1 MCEIILPQLYR
12 LIKPIYNIILFLF
25 SSLKTLTTGS
35 DIDPM
40 FSHFEGNVRN
50 VCGRRGRTAKTQ
62 KGNALYI
69 DARTVDKG
77 QKPWDETGDLISKV
91 SPL

>member
-1 MCEIILPQLYR
+1 MY
-12 LIKPIYNIILFLF
+12 
-25 SSLKTLTTGS
+25 
-35 DIDPM
+35 
-40 FSHFEGNVRN
+40 SHFKGNVRDL
-50 VCGRRGRTAKTQ
+50 CGRRERKSII

>member
-1 MCEIILPQLYR
+1 
-12 LIKPIYNIILFLF
+12 
-25 SSLKTLTTGS
+25 
-35 DIDPM
+35 M
-40 FSHFEGNVRN
+40 FSHFGSNVRDL
-50 VCGRRGRTAKTQ
+50 CGTRDTKSIQ

>member
-1 MCEIILPQLYR
+1 M
-12 LIKPIYNIILFLF
+12 
-25 SSLKTLTTGS
+25 S
-35 DIDPM
+35 
-40 FSHFEGNVRN
+40 NVRDL
-50 VCGRRGRTAKTQ
+50 CGRGRKTTSII

-69 DARTVDKG
+69 DARTVDNG

>member
-1 MCEIILPQLYR
+1 
-12 LIKPIYNIILFLF
+12 
-25 SSLKTLTTGS
+25 
-35 DIDPM
+35 M
-40 FSHFEGNVRN
+40 FSHFGSNVRDL
-50 VCGRRGRTAKTQ
+50 CGSRGKAKSIE

-69 DARTVDKG
+69 DARTVDNE

>member
-1 MCEIILPQLYR
+1 MY
-12 LIKPIYNIILFLF
+12 
-25 SSLKTLTTGS
+25 
-35 DIDPM
+35 
-40 FSHFEGNVRN
+40 SHFGSNARDL
-50 VCGRRGRTAKTQ
+50 CGRGGKTKSIE

-69 DARTVDKG
+69 DARTVDNG

>member
-1 MCEIILPQLYR
+1 MY
-12 LIKPIYNIILFLF
+12 
-25 SSLKTLTTGS
+25 
-35 DIDPM
+35 
-40 FSHFEGNVRN
+40 SHFGSNTRDL
-50 VCGRRGRTAKTQ
+50 CGRGKKKTSIE

-69 DARTVDKG
+69 DARTVDNG